1 MDLRNHLDEK
11 YGKGVYGFSEI
22 TIEKVNNAKDK
33 YANNVSLEDVVLL
46 IDDTVFGS
54 GKCGV
59 LITFD
64 GLYIGEDFEKPVY
77 FGFDKIQS
85 VYMKKNV
92 LVQSLCINDRKVKNF
107 TQPEYRSLKSVF
119 EKLDVYISYYN
130 SGNRYI
136 AIKDLPNTIDKAEE
150 VHTNSAENI
159 NKLKNG
165 DVNNQASKGMS
176 NLLTREKESTN
187 STSEFGIIE
196 SYVLYE
202 AFKELKKL
210 SDRGSMN
217 SSLLLGNHRNPQ
229 MKIES
234 IVKEFIIENSILIR
248 DKVLYGKGS
257 RYFLDDL
264 AFKECIILACSF
276 LKFEFERVGFPTN
289 YALEILD
296 VGLKSIF
303 KSNDEIIFD
312 IKESMD
318 ILIGASIEAY
328 IYSFYVRIYI
338 LNTSLNYTSDFKST
352 KKYELIQS
360 IVLSSLLRSAN
371 EILGA
376 RDKIL
381 EIATKL
387 DMLMG
392 KMPVLGLEMSSN
404 KAVKELTEIINNF
417 R

>member
-1 MDLRNHLDEK
+1 MDLRAHLDASH
-11 YGKGVYGFSEI
+11 GRRISGFSDMS
-22 TIEKVNNAKDK
+22 TEKVNNAKNK
-33 YANNVSLEDVVLL
+33 YASNINLEDVVLL

-64 GLYIGEDFEKPVY
+64 GLYIKEDFEKPVY
-77 FGFDKIQS
+77 FGFDKVQS
-85 VYMKKNV
+85 VYMRKNV
-92 LVQSLCINDRKVKNF
+92 LVQGLYINDRKVKTF
-107 TQPEYRSLKSVF
+107 TQPEYKNLKSVF
-119 EKLDVYISYYN
+119 EKLDVYINYYN
-130 SGNRYI
+130 SANRYI
-136 AIKDLPNTIDKAEE
+136 QIKDLPNTIDKAEE
-150 VHTNSAENI
+150 VDTNSAENI
-159 NKLKNG
+159 NKLK
-165 DVNNQASKGMS
+165 DSDINNQASKNMS
-176 NLLTREKESTN
+176 NLSTKEKESTN
-187 STSEFGIIE
+187 LTSEFGIIE

-234 IVKEFIIENSILIR
+234 VVKEFIIENSILIR

-257 RYFLDDL
+257 RYFLDDF

-303 KSNDEIIFD
+303 ESNDKIIFD

-318 ILIGASIEAY
+318 ILSRASIEAY
-328 IYSFYVRIYI
+328 IYNPT
-338 LNTSLNYTSDFKST
+338 LNLK
-352 KKYELIQS
+352 
-360 IVLSSLLRSAN
+360 
-371 EILGA
+371 
-376 RDKIL
+376 
-381 EIATKL
+381 
-387 DMLMG
+387 
-392 KMPVLGLEMSSN
+392 
-404 KAVKELTEIINNF
+404 
-417 R
+417 